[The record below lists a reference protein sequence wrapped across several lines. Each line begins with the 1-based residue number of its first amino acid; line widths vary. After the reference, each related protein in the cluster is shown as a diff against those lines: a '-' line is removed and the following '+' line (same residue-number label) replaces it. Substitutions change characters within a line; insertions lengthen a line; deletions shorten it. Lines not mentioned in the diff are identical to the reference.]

1 MGDSLQSNVA
11 TNAMLSALDAVS
23 HQGVGFTCPHGH
35 ILWLNQTAQRLL
47 GVTLSDV
54 RIKGVLD
61 QLDTDKTKDDITEGV
76 EWNLTATQSGTP
88 LRISFKPVDDA
99 MNEALDL
106 EATLSV
112 PVPATWMIELS
123 EQTTLSSPSSIDE
136 ALTQTQS
143 DFVSTISHEF
153 RTPLTSIKGFSDTI
167 LNYGSNL
174 PADQQRRFVT
184 IIRDQADRLI
194 RLTENLL
201 SVSRDGNNHNGK
213 GKHQKSFRP
222 LNLSKVIQSVVLSL
236 DGRYA
241 GVQHMP
247 SERIEL
253 TVHDCV
259 PEVWAD
265 RDTLEQVLINILDN
279 ALKYSKD
286 DTPVIV
292 NARVCPNNE
301 KYIRLDV
308 EDKGIGISEAN
319 LKNLFTRFYRVESP
333 LTQNVEGSGL
343 GLYITRSL
351 VTALGGTIDV
361 ASVEGKGSTFTLT
374 FKSATPEVQ
383 ADYRRRQAISDED
396 VVDV

>member
-1 MGDSLQSNVA
+1 
-11 TNAMLSALDAVS
+11 MLSTLELLT

-35 ILWLNQTAQRLL
+35 ILWLNQTAQNLM
-47 GVTLSDV
+47 GVVLDDV

-61 QLDTDKTKDDITEGV
+61 QLDTEYTKDDIAEGIV
-76 EWNLTATQSGTP
+76 WELTAIHSQTP
-88 LRISFKPVDDA
+88 LKISFKPVDDA

-123 EQTTLSSPSSIDE
+123 EQKTDVSVATEDE
-136 ALTQTQS
+136 ALTQAQS
-143 DFVSTISHEF
+143 DFISTISHEF

-167 LNYGSNL
+167 LSYGSNL
-174 PADQQRRFVT
+174 PVDQQRRFVT

-201 SVSRDGNNHNGK
+201 SVSREGNSHSGNGNGNGK
-213 GKHQKSFRP
+213 GKGQHQKSFRP
-222 LNLSKVIQSVVLSL
+222 LNLSKVIQSVITSL

-241 GVQHMP
+241 GVEHQP
-247 SERIEL
+247 SKRIQL
-253 TVHDCV
+253 TIHDSV

-265 RDTLEQVLINILDN
+265 RDTLEQVLINLLDN

-286 DTPVIV
+286 DAPVLL

-308 EDKGIGISEAN
+308 QDKGIGISEAN

-361 ASVEGKGSTFTLT
+361 TSVEGEGSTFTITL
-374 FKSATPEVQ
+374 KSATPEVQ
-383 ADYRRRQAISDED
+383 ADYRRRQAMSDED
-396 VVDV
+396 VLDV